1 LTLIIDFQKGLKT
14 MTELIR
20 IGQGFFEDLATKPET
35 EARLLVDSRLTE
47 QEFAAKHADTILDHY
62 MSTFSFDFLR
72 EDAEF
77 FAAAIW
83 HYLRARP
90 PRPESDRRHGLQ
102 GRPEGELARCRLL
115 VPGSLTCALPGITE
129 EHAPVWRTV
138 GCPFTVSSR
147 ALNTIVK
154 IRA

>member
-1 LTLIIDFQKGLKT
+1 

-20 IGQGFFEDLATKPET
+20 IGQGFFEDLATTPET

-47 QEFAAKHADTILDHY
+47 QEFATRHADTVLEHY

-83 HYLRARP
+83 HYLRARDL
-90 PRPESDRRHGLQ
+90 RDRNQAEAKGSRES
-102 GRPEGELARCRLL
+102 PMTSW
-115 VPGSLTCALPGITE
+115 PGAAYACQA
-129 EHAPVWRTV
+129 A
-138 GCPFTVSSR
+138 
-147 ALNTIVK
+147 
-154 IRA
+154 

>member
-1 LTLIIDFQKGLKT
+1 

-20 IGQGFFEDLATKPET
+20 IGQGFFEDLATTPET

-47 QEFAAKHADTILDHY
+47 QEFAARHADTILAHY

-83 HYLRARP
+83 HYLRAR
-90 PRPESDRRHGLQ
+90 RLRDRNQAEATVCKDNPMTRW
-102 GRPEGELARCRLL
+102 
-115 VPGSLTCALPGITE
+115 PGAEYSYQMA
-129 EHAPVWRTV
+129 
-138 GCPFTVSSR
+138 
-147 ALNTIVK
+147 
-154 IRA
+154 